1 MQAMK
6 KSKLKLSR
14 EDKIYYAVCYT
25 IIILLSLIVL
35 YPMIYVVSASVS
47 SGTALMAG
55 EVWLFPKDITFLGYK
70 TILQYKNVWIGYR
83 NTIFY
88 TVIGTFINVVMTLLC
103 AYPLTRNNLMGRKQI
118 MMLFTFTMRF
128 SGGMI
133 PNYILM
139 KKLHLL
145 NTVWVMIIPGALSVY
160 NMIVTKTF
168 IQSSIPEELL
178 EASKID
184 GCDDIRYFFTILLP
198 LSKAVIAVISLWY
211 AVGHWNAYFNAFLYL
226 TDKELY
232 PLQIFLKE
240 ILIQSKVNSELMDP
254 EVALAMQNLQ
264 LILKYGMIVISTLP
278 IFCLYPFAQKYFVK
292 GVMIG
297 SVKG

>member
-1 MQAMK
+1 MK

-118 MMLFTFTMRF
+118 MMLFTFTMLF

>member
-1 MQAMK
+1 MAK
-6 KSKLKLSR
+6 R
-14 EDKIYYAVCYT
+14 
-25 IIILLSLIVL
+25 
-35 YPMIYVVSASVS
+35 VSASFS
-47 SGTALMAG
+47 SGSALMNG
-55 EVWLFPKDITFLGYK
+55 EVWLLPKDFTLLGYK
-70 TILQYKNVWIGYR
+70 TALQYKNVWIGYR

-88 TVIGTFINVVMTLLC
+88 TVTGTSVNVAMTLIC
-103 AYPLTRNNLMGRKQI
+103 AYPLTRKNLMGRKQI
-118 MMLFTFTMRF
+118 MMLFTFTMLF
-128 SGGMI
+128 GGGMV
-133 PNYILM
+133 PGYILIRE
-139 KKLHLL
+139 LHML
-145 NTVWVMIIPGALSVY
+145 NTIWAMIIPGALSVY

-184 GCDDIRYFFTILLP
+184 GCDDIRYFFMILLP

-226 TDKELY
+226 MDKNLY

-240 ILIQSKVNSELMDP
+240 ILVQDDINSEMLDP
-254 EVALAMQNLQ
+254 EVLLAIRNLK
-264 LILKYGMIVISTLP
+264 LVLKYGIVVISTLP
-278 IFCLYPFAQKYFVK
+278 VFCLYPFIQKHFVK

>member
-118 MMLFTFTMRF
+118 MMLFTFTMLF

-145 NTVWVMIIPGALSVY
+145 NTVWVMIITGALSVY

>member
-1 MQAMK
+1 
-6 KSKLKLSR
+6 
-14 EDKIYYAVCYT
+14 
-25 IIILLSLIVL
+25 
-35 YPMIYVVSASVS
+35 MIYVVSASVS

-118 MMLFTFTMRF
+118 MMLFTFTMLF

>member
-118 MMLFTFTMRF
+118 MMLFTFTMLF

>member
-118 MMLFTFTMRF
+118 MMLFTFTMLF

-133 PNYILM
+133 PNYKLM

-292 GVMIG
+292 
-297 SVKG
+297 

>member
-1 MQAMK
+1 MHTMNK
-6 KSKLKLSR
+6 KKLKVCK
-14 EDKIYYAVCYT
+14 EDKIYYAICYT
-25 IIILLSLIVL
+25 VIIFLSLIVL
-35 YPMIYVVSASVS
+35 YPMIYVLSASIS
-47 SGTALMAG
+47 SGSALMSG
-55 EVWLFPKDITFLGYK
+55 EVWLLPKDITFLGYK

-88 TVIGTFINVVMTLLC
+88 TLLGTLVNVVMTLFC
-103 AYPLTRNNLMGRKQI
+103 AYPLTRKNLMGRKQI
-118 MMLFTFTMRF
+118 TMLFTFTMLF

-226 TDKELY
+226 TDKDLY

-278 IFCLYPFAQKYFVK
+278 VFCLYPFAQKYFVK

-297 SVKG
+297 SIKG

>member
-1 MQAMK
+1 MQTMK

-118 MMLFTFTMRF
+118 MMLFTFTMLF

>member
-6 KSKLKLSR
+6 KTKLKVSR

-55 EVWLFPKDITFLGYK
+55 EVWLLPKDITFLGYK
-70 TILQYKNVWIGYR
+70 TILQYRNVWIGYR

-88 TVIGTFINVVMTLLC
+88 TLLGTFINVVMTLIC
-103 AYPLTRNNLMGRKQI
+103 AYPLSRKNLMGRKAI
-118 MMLFTFTMRF
+118 TMLFTFTMLF

-139 KKLHLL
+139 RKLNFL

-254 EVALAMQNLQ
+254 ELALAMQNLQ

-278 IFCLYPFAQKYFVK
+278 VFCLYPFAQKYFVK

>member
-1 MQAMK
+1 MHTMK
-6 KSKLKLSR
+6 KKKLKVCK
-14 EDKIYYAVCYT
+14 EDKIYYAICYT
-25 IIILLSLIVL
+25 VIIFLSLIVL
-35 YPMIYVVSASVS
+35 YPMIYVLSASIS
-47 SGTALMAG
+47 SGSALMSG
-55 EVWLFPKDITFLGYK
+55 EVWLLPKDITFLGYK

-88 TVIGTFINVVMTLLC
+88 TLLGTLINVVMTLFC
-103 AYPLTRNNLMGRKQI
+103 AYPLTRKNLMGRKQI
-118 MMLFTFTMRF
+118 TMLFTFTMLF

-226 TDKELY
+226 TDKDLY

-278 IFCLYPFAQKYFVK
+278 VFCLYPFAQKYFVK

>member
-83 NTIFY
+83 NTVFY

-118 MMLFTFTMRF
+118 MMLFTFTMLF